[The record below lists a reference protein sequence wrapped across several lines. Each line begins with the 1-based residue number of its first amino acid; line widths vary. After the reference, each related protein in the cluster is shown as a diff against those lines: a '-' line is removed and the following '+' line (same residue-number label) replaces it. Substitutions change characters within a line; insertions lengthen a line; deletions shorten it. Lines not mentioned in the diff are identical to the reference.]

1 MASGARL
8 LSVGGSGIGLGIA
21 AALFVALD
29 WLLPPIAAASTADR
43 LGLAALALLPGA
55 LVLALMIGAQ
65 MLLRFAT
72 GAFDPIAGSDSRALI
87 RTQRAITN
95 TVEQLAV
102 FAPAM
107 LALAAAGAPM
117 RGVAALG
124 VVFGVARLA
133 FWLGYAIHPL
143 ARAPGMA
150 ATGACSLAALGWA
163 GLAWA
168 GLV

>member
-8 LSVGGSGIGLGIA
+8 LSVGGSGIGLGVA

-29 WLLPPIAAASTADR
+29 WLLPPIAAATTAER
-43 LGLAALALLPGA
+43 VGAAALALLPGVA
-55 LVLALMIGAQ
+55 VLVLMIGVQ
-65 MLLRFAT
+65 ILTRFAT
-72 GAFDPIAGSDSRALI
+72 GTFDPTAGSDGPALV
-87 RTQRAITN
+87 RNQRAITN

-124 VVFGVARLA
+124 IVFAVARAA
-133 FWLGYAIHPL
+133 FWIGYAVHPL
-143 ARAPGMA
+143 ARSPGMA
-150 ATGACSLAALGWA
+150 ATGACSLGALGWA
-163 GLAWA
+163 ALAWA